1 MYMMKNILQLA
12 SSTFLI
18 LFISHISTAQVTIAL
33 NSDLMTPVNGTTVVI
48 NGSEM
53 DSEVNAYM
61 SITNNFSN
69 NREFQIKIVKRL
81 VDPVIDQ
88 FCSGVCVENTSNNME
103 WTFPLNLNMT
113 PDETQEFKPG
123 YLPQGNTFCAINDY
137 YVENQFGIKV
147 DSVRVKF
154 VIGISECFLSTKEI
168 ETVKEIK
175 IFPNPSAGQITIK
188 DAQEGSTFE
197 VIDMLGKVTYKG
209 MVNSASQIVDLSIL
223 PDGVYFYA
231 VRQKNGQL
239 LPTRKLVIRK

>member
-1 MYMMKNILQLA
+1 MKNILQLV
-12 SSTFLI
+12 SSAFLI
-18 LFISHISTAQVTIAL
+18 LLTVNNGSAQVTIAL
-33 NSDLMTPVNGTTVVI
+33 DSAPLVPVNGTTVVI

-61 SITNNFSN
+61 SITNDFTND
-69 NREFQIKIVKRL
+69 REFQIRIVKRI
-81 VDPVIDQ
+81 VSPVIDQ
-88 FCSGVCVENTSNNME
+88 FCSGVCVENTNNDME
-103 WTFPLNLNMT
+103 WMFPMNLSMT
-113 PDETQEFKPG
+113 PSETQEFKPG
-123 YLPQGNTFCAINDY
+123 YLTQGNTFCAINDY
-137 YVENQFGIKV
+137 YVENQFGIAV

-168 ETVKEIK
+168 EPVKEIK
-175 IFPNPSAGQITIK
+175 VFPNPSSGQITIK

-209 MVNSASQIVDLSIL
+209 TVNSASQVVDLSSL
-223 PDGVYFYA
+223 TDGVYFYA